1 MYMIHFGG
9 ISVVWATS
17 MIYERSIPALPK
29 MDQSEDVGKTTRI
42 SPVYIVDII
51 YVIGDII
58 GDDSSGS
65 LGMPGGTLVK
75 NVVLPFLFS
84 WHMYIQYYIDDLNTT
99 PGYSTDMIISQ
110 NLQNQIE
117 QPGIR
122 SFHDHIVF
130 W

>member
-1 MYMIHFGG
+1 MIHFGG

-84 WHMYIQYYIDDLNTT
+84 
-99 PGYSTDMIISQ
+99 
-110 NLQNQIE
+110 
-117 QPGIR
+117 
-122 SFHDHIVF
+122 
-130 W
+130 